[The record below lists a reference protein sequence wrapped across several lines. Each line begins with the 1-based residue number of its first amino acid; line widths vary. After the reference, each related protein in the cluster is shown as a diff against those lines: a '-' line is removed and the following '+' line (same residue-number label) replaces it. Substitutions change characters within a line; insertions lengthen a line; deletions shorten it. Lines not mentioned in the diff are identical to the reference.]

1 MASYQKVPRRLRWWR
16 TEGRSHRKAAGPPE
30 QISGAEKRKRN
41 GAPCRRRISG
51 GGAVFGAVQVC
62 GPSAELIRDWL
73 FMAKIYNSHLPGFRK
88 FLEMLRKI
96 GRSIKTGL
104 TKHFMSG
111 TVTTS
116 YERGCGQDEE
126 VVQSYCRSGCQGRR
140 RILLR
145 RKLPLYDRHY
155 YGRHYGV
162 HFCCHYFHYWHNSIW
177 LAWGTERLS
186 L

>member
-1 MASYQKVPRRLRWWR
+1 MLVRKNRRNLLNGSLVQKSGNETALPVG
-16 TEGRSHRKAAGPPE
+16 EGTPA
-30 QISGAEKRKRN
+30 
-41 GAPCRRRISG
+41 GAPSLACLSLRSFCRTG
-51 GGAVFGAVQVC
+51 LGLAFYG
-62 GPSAELIRDWL
+62 
-73 FMAKIYNSHLPGFRK
+73 KIYNSHLSGFRK

-104 TKHFMSG
+104 TKRFLSG

-116 YERGCGQDEE
+116 YERGCGQDDE
-126 VVQSYCRSGCQGRR
+126 VVRSYCRSGCQGRR

-145 RKLPLYDRHY
+145 RKRSLYDRHY

>member
-1 MASYQKVPRRLRWWR
+1 MDLR
-16 TEGRSHRKAAGPPE
+16 SRKAEAKWRSLSEKDLRRGRRFGCC
-30 QISGAEKRKRN
+30 ISLR
-41 GAPCRRRISG
+41 PFRRTDPG
-51 GGAVFGAVQVC
+51 LAFYG
-62 GPSAELIRDWL
+62 
-73 FMAKIYNSHLPGFRK
+73 KIYNSNLPGFRK

-104 TKHFMSG
+104 TKRFASG

-116 YERGCGQDEE
+116 CERGCGQDEE

-145 RKLPLYDRHY
+145 RKLSLYDRHY

>member
-1 MASYQKVPRRLRWWR
+1 MCLRRWR
-16 TEGRSHRKAAGPPE
+16 TEGRSWKSDEFPE
-30 QISGAEKRKRN
+30 RISGTEKRKRN
-41 GAPCRRRISG
+41 GAPGRRRISG
-51 GGAVFGAVQVC
+51 RGRRFWCCISLRPFRRTDPGLAFYG
-62 GPSAELIRDWL
+62 
-73 FMAKIYNSHLPGFRK
+73 KIYNSHLSGFRK

-104 TKHFMSG
+104 TKRFMSG

-126 VVQSYCRSGCQGRR
+126 DVRSYCRSGCQGRR

>member
-1 MASYQKVPRRLRWWR
+1 MDF
-16 TEGRSHRKAAGPPE
+16 RSRKAEAERRSLSEKNLRRGRRFGCC
-30 QISGAEKRKRN
+30 ISLR
-41 GAPCRRRISG
+41 PFRRTDPG
-51 GGAVFGAVQVC
+51 LAFY
-62 GPSAELIRDWL
+62 D
-73 FMAKIYNSHLPGFRK
+73 KIYNFNLPGFRK

-104 TKHFMSG
+104 TKRFASG

-116 YERGCGQDEE
+116 CERGCGQDEE

-145 RKLPLYDRHY
+145 RKRSFYDRHY

>member
-1 MASYQKVPRRLRWWR
+1 MDLRSRKTKTERRSLSEKDLRRGRRFGCCISLRPFCRTDPGSAFYGKNLQFPFSGIPQIFGNATKDRSIYQNQIDKALREWYCNHILR
-16 TEGRSHRKAAGPPE
+16 EGR
-30 QISGAEKRKRN
+30 
-41 GAPCRRRISG
+41 
-51 GGAVFGAVQVC
+51 
-62 GPSAELIRDWL
+62 
-73 FMAKIYNSHLPGFRK
+73 
-88 FLEMLRKI
+88 
-96 GRSIKTGL
+96 
-104 TKHFMSG
+104 
-111 TVTTS
+111 
-116 YERGCGQDEE
+116 GQDEE
-126 VVQSYCRSGCQGRR
+126 DVRSYCRSGCQGRR

>member
-1 MASYQKVPRRLRWWR
+1 MDFRYRKTKTERRSLSEKELRRGCRFGCCISLRSFYR
-16 TEGRSHRKAAGPPE
+16 TDPGLAFYG
-30 QISGAEKRKRN
+30 
-41 GAPCRRRISG
+41 
-51 GGAVFGAVQVC
+51 
-62 GPSAELIRDWL
+62 
-73 FMAKIYNSHLPGFRK
+73 KIYNSNLPGFRK
-88 FLEMLRKI
+88 FLGMLRKI

-104 TKHFMSG
+104 TKRFMSG

-145 RKLPLYDRHY
+145 RKLSLYDRHY

>member
-1 MASYQKVPRRLRWWR
+1 MDLR
-16 TEGRSHRKAAGPPE
+16 SRKAEAKWRSRSEKDLRRGRRFGCC
-30 QISGAEKRKRN
+30 ISLR
-41 GAPCRRRISG
+41 PVRRTDPG
-51 GGAVFGAVQVC
+51 LAFYG
-62 GPSAELIRDWL
+62 
-73 FMAKIYNSHLPGFRK
+73 KIYNSSLLGFRK

-104 TKHFMSG
+104 TKRFASG

-116 YERGCGQDEE
+116 YERGCGQDDE
-126 VVQSYCRSGCQGRR
+126 VVRSYCRSGCQGRR

>member
-1 MASYQKVPRRLRWWR
+1 MDLRSRKTKTERRSLSEKNLRQRAPFWVLYKSAALLQN
-16 TEGRSHRKAAGPPE
+16 RSGIGFLWQNL
-30 QISGAEKRKRN
+30 QIPFVGI
-41 GAPCRRRISG
+41 PQI
-51 GGAVFGAVQVC
+51 FGNATK
-62 GPSAELIRDWL
+62 D
-73 FMAKIYNSHLPGFRK
+73 
-88 FLEMLRKI
+88 
-96 GRSIKTGL
+96 RSIYQNRIDKAL
-104 TKHFMSG
+104 HEW
-111 TVTTS
+111 
-116 YERGCGQDEE
+116 YCNHILREGCGQDEE
-126 VVQSYCRSGCQGRR
+126 DVRSYCRSGCQGRR

>member
-1 MASYQKVPRRLRWWR
+1 MRAAPGKATSFLNGSLVQKSGNETAFPVG
-16 TEGRSHRKAAGPPE
+16 EGSP
-30 QISGAEKRKRN
+30 AE
-41 GAPCRRRISG
+41 
-51 GGAVFGAVQVC
+51 GAVLGAVQICV
-62 GPSAELIRDWL
+62 PSAELIRDWL
-73 FMAKIYNSHLPGFRK
+73 FMAKIYNSHLSGFRK
-88 FLEMLRKI
+88 FLGMLRKI

-104 TKHFMSG
+104 TKRFMSG

-126 VVQSYCRSGCQGRR
+126 DVRSYCRSGCQGRR

-145 RKLPLYDRHY
+145 RKLSLYDRHY

>member
-1 MASYQKVPRRLRWWR
+1 MRPIIKRFQCACGGGGLRAAP
-16 TEGRSHRKAAGPPE
+16 GRAAGSPE
-30 QISGAEKRKRN
+30 WISGAEKRKRN

-51 GGAVFGAVQVC
+51 RGRRFGC
-62 GPSAELIRDWL
+62 CIS
-73 FMAKIYNSHLPGFRK
+73 
-88 FLEMLRKI
+88 LRPFCRTDSGLAFYGKNLQFPFVGI
-96 GRSIKTGL
+96 PQIFGNATKDRSIYQNRIDKAL
-104 TKHFMSG
+104 HEW
-111 TVTTS
+111 
-116 YERGCGQDEE
+116 YCNHILREGCGQDEE
-126 VVQSYCRSGCQGRR
+126 DVRSYCRSGCQGRR

>member
-1 MASYQKVPRRLRWWR
+1 MLVRKNRRNLLN
-16 TEGRSHRKAAGPPE
+16 GFPE
-30 QISGAEKRKRN
+30 QKSENRTALPVGEGSPA
-41 GAPCRRRISG
+41 GAPFWVLYKSVSLPQTDPG
-51 GGAVFGAVQVC
+51 LAFYG
-62 GPSAELIRDWL
+62 
-73 FMAKIYNSHLPGFRK
+73 KIYNSNLPGFRK

-104 TKHFMSG
+104 TKRFMSG

-116 YERGCGQDEE
+116 YERGCGQDDE
-126 VVQSYCRSGCQGRR
+126 VVRSYCRSGCQGRR

-145 RKLPLYDRHY
+145 RKRLFYDRHY

>member
-1 MASYQKVPRRLRWWR
+1 MDLR
-16 TEGRSHRKAAGPPE
+16 SRKAEAKWRSRSEKNLRRGRRFWCC
-30 QISGAEKRKRN
+30 ISLR
-41 GAPCRRRISG
+41 PFRRTDPG
-51 GGAVFGAVQVC
+51 LTFYG
-62 GPSAELIRDWL
+62 
-73 FMAKIYNSHLPGFRK
+73 KIYNSHLSRFRK

-104 TKHFMSG
+104 TKRFLSG

-116 YERGCGQDEE
+116 YERGCGQDDE

-162 HFCCHYFHYWHNSIW
+162 RFCCHYFHYWHNSIW